1 MAEFEVRAGE
11 RTKVFSR
18 FSSSLVQTI
27 TIDVES
33 ADGRPVSGTLEVQG
47 SRWLFSKP
55 SEERPLRETQQ
66 VKKGYWDTRYAI
78 HVTTDRDATVTV
90 HRPRLGA
97 PRADRA
103 W

>member
-27 TIDVES
+27 TIDVVS
-33 ADGRPVSGTLEVQG
+33 VDGRPVSGTLEVQG
-47 SRWLFSKP
+47 SKWLFDKP
-55 SEERPLRETQQ
+55 AEVRPLQATQQ

-78 HVTTDRDATVTV
+78 YVTSDRDATVTV
-90 HRPRLGA
+90 PRPRLGA
-97 PRADRA
+97 PREDRA
-103 W
+103 

>member
-1 MAEFEVRAGE
+1 MADFDVSAGE

-33 ADGRPVSGTLEVQG
+33 VDGRPVSGTLEVQG
-47 SRWLFSKP
+47 SRWLFDKDP
-55 SEERPLRETQQ
+55 EVRPLQATQR

-78 HVTTDRDATVTV
+78 YVTADRDAHVTV

-97 PRADRA
+97 PRDDQA